1 MNLPSLPVQRSA
13 SPQDVR
19 VATNDAFPFF
29 IAVNFQTIVPQ
40 PIPGSWQF
48 AGAVGPGMIAVIVGA
63 SIARRLVINFWLQK
77 VECKVISTVEPDLIE
92 KVLLFPDSEIFRT
105 VDALDWVELDIKRAI
120 ENSAADIS
128 KGFLDINYLMAQ
140 VPDHVCVVLVVE
152 AGVEPLNLKFC

>member
-1 MNLPSLPVQRSA
+1 
-13 SPQDVR
+13 
-19 VATNDAFPFF
+19 
-29 IAVNFQTIVPQ
+29 
-40 PIPGSWQF
+40 
-48 AGAVGPGMIAVIVGA
+48 
-63 SIARRLVINFWLQK
+63 
-77 VECKVISTVEPDLIE
+77 
-92 KVLLFPDSEIFRT
+92 